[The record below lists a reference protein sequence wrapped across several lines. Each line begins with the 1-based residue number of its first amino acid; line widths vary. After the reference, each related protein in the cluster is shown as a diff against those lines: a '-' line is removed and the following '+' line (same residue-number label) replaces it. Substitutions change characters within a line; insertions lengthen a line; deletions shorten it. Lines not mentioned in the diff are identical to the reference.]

1 MSAGSK
7 HIIALI
13 NCPGETINNAN
24 IETTIPDT
32 AKIRSNGLN
41 MLNINLF
48 YNVCQQVLKSF
59 LMYLVYFLMFL

>member
-1 MSAGSK
+1 MTRKAQMSAGSK

-41 MLNINLF
+41 ILNINLPLLAF
-48 YNVCQQVLKSF
+48 AGIK
-59 LMYLVYFLMFL
+59 